1 MEDQPGDELR
11 FGTHGLVAGRSCV
24 GDGGRLAV
32 LFPQRKDAEAVR
44 LALFSREPPVLS
56 GSYKVGDRFCVVG
69 GVVVCRCLSLHVRV
83 AGERIR

>member
-1 MEDQPGDELR
+1 MEDQPGDELW

-32 LFPQRKDAEAVR
+32 LLPQRKDAEAVR

-56 GSYKVGDRFCVVG
+56 GSYKVETVFVWLAVLLCAVA
-69 GVVVCRCLSLHVRV
+69 CRCVL
-83 AGERIR
+83 GCW